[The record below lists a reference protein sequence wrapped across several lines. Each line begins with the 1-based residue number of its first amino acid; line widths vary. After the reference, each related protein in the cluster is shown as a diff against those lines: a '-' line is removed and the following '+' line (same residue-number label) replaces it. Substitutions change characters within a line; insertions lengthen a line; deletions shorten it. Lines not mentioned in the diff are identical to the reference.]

1 MDRLDHVSLSLILLE
16 GCLFELRT
24 MAQTGPSFLLEGH
37 GVCMFLFTTLLDSS
51 PRENDTG
58 LRTIKLACF
67 KVVPFADNLLLTLE
81 VRLSRKG
88 YFCIETEYL
97 TPLLNQLLCP
107 LAVVKDL
114 AKVVVIL
121 RLQLEN
127 SIVESVHVDF
137 DLLAGVADLPD
148 VDVEVEQ
155 GGWLWLGHWPWLR
168 GKADESCVCRF
179 LTDLNARFWSFILRR
194 FGVRNWWG
202 CQILFN
208 CGPSVYFQIVRYQG
222 CSGPS
227 SQNLMQPIKL
237 IRRVIDSLGAGL
249 YWDIPSASLISRPR
263 RLILRQQIL
272 LIEIDSHVWFHL
284 YRLRSLHEL
293 LYVDPVQ
300 EQRALFILFCTHFQ
314 PIIRG
319 VPLVASIVSGIG
331 CWCLAHG
338 WAWPAPR
345 HYHGHNT
352 CEELSILWI
361 VKFVAAA
368 LFAAPGV
375 LLQNRLDHL
384 RISSVDKRT
393 FWFTMLTFML
403 LCLHQLR
410 VKPWSGLLF
419 LDGLTH

>member
-155 GGWLWLGHWPWLR
+155 GG
-168 GKADESCVCRF
+168 
-179 LTDLNARFWSFILRR
+179 
-194 FGVRNWWG
+194 
-202 CQILFN
+202 
-208 CGPSVYFQIVRYQG
+208 
-222 CSGPS
+222 
-227 SQNLMQPIKL
+227 
-237 IRRVIDSLGAGL
+237 
-249 YWDIPSASLISRPR
+249 
-263 RLILRQQIL
+263 
-272 LIEIDSHVWFHL
+272 
-284 YRLRSLHEL
+284 
-293 LYVDPVQ
+293 
-300 EQRALFILFCTHFQ
+300 
-314 PIIRG
+314 
-319 VPLVASIVSGIG
+319 
-331 CWCLAHG
+331 
-338 WAWPAPR
+338 
-345 HYHGHNT
+345 
-352 CEELSILWI
+352 
-361 VKFVAAA
+361 
-368 LFAAPGV
+368 
-375 LLQNRLDHL
+375 
-384 RISSVDKRT
+384 
-393 FWFTMLTFML
+393 
-403 LCLHQLR
+403 
-410 VKPWSGLLF
+410 
-419 LDGLTH
+419 